1 MEGGGEMIF
10 GIDPG
15 PQESAFAV
23 VSSFGDK
30 AYEIVA
36 ADKIENDFLIAQLKN
51 PTLILDQSQI
61 AVESIQ
67 SYGFVVGKSVF
78 ETCYMIGR
86 IIQVCL
92 DKSLQCNLYP
102 RPEYARAI
110 VGGQKV
116 TDAMLR
122 LALMNRFGG
131 DKKGEPLHLLRG
143 NPDKRSAFAVAVH
156 HLDRMRWERQK
167 KEGELLDPAPPF
179 DPATVDP
186 FPVSC

>member
-1 MEGGGEMIF
+1 MIF

-15 PQESAFAV
+15 PVESAFAV
-23 VSSFGDK
+23 VHKFPRP
-30 AYEIVA
+30 YEILVA
-36 ADKIENDFLIAQLKN
+36 GKLPNEDLIRELKN
-51 PTLILDQSQI
+51 PILEWGVFDVV
-61 AVESIQ
+61 VESIQ

-86 IIQVCL
+86 IIQVCK

-116 TDAMLR
+116 TDSLLR

-131 DKKGEPLHLLRG
+131 DKKGEPLNQLRG
-143 NPDKRSAFAVAVH
+143 NPDKRSAFAVAVY
-156 HLDRMRWERQK
+156 HLDRMKWEREK
-167 KEGELLDPAPPF
+167 KQGELLEPAPPL
-179 DPATVDP
+179 
-186 FPVSC
+186 